1 MDVALGYP
9 PELKQEKLT
18 IWPSIPVMPRG
29 TIVTAGAEKMQ
40 DSKQYFQLVSHGNVK
55 NS

>member
-18 IWPSIPVMPRG
+18 IWPSIPVMLGDG
-29 TIVTAGAEKMQ
+29 TRVTAGAEKIH
-40 DSKQYFQLVSHGNVK
+40 DSKQYF
-55 NS
+55 